1 MNIDQIRKAGDE
13 LHGRYSWN
21 FASFPRGT
29 RSPDELDELSDA
41 MSALISQA
49 SAAGADEL
57 VETFRERRKLYQ
69 SEKREVIAV
78 RDGHPHA
85 VAASFVFLDV
95 RARHHMYLRNFAGEE
110 RASRDVAALQE
121 AHEELGGI
129 HGELATLIGENAEQ
143 PFDSYIEEAERVLKL
158 FKEEIAA
165 IEQSRSDIDGEQAV
179 SGAARAANVLFARYR
194 QNFANMPRISRRPA
208 LLDRL
213 ISSLRA
219 VKAWMESIS
228 AEPAQ
233 KEMLAKNLTVVST
246 QLDTWLTERDAIR
259 QVRSEC
265 EFGQLIR
272 SFQVEFDDTV
282 SLYREEF
289 AGKDRVGRDLSL
301 LEAICARLD
310 EVERMCRRQLAT
322 RDIEELAILIQQARE
337 ARFRFCREYDAIRE
351 AKKNPRSLDDSL
363 N

>member
-1 MNIDQIRKAGDE
+1 MNIDQIQKAGDE

-21 FASFPRGT
+21 FANFPRGT
-29 RSPDELDELSDA
+29 RSPDELDELSSA

-49 SAAGADEL
+49 SAAGADAL

-69 SEKREVIAV
+69 TEKREVIAV
-78 RDGHPHA
+78 REAHPHA
-85 VAASFVFLDV
+85 VASSFVFLDV

-110 RASRDVAALQE
+110 RASRDIAALKE
-121 AHEELGGI
+121 AHEELGAI
-129 HGELATLIGENAEQ
+129 HGELTTLIGEDSAQ
-143 PFDSYIEEAERVLKL
+143 PFDSYIEEAERVRKM
-158 FKEEIAA
+158 FQEEISA
-165 IEQSRSDIDGEQAV
+165 IEKSRTDSDAEQAV
-179 SGAARAANVLFARYR
+179 SAAARAANVLFARYR
-194 QNFANMPRISRRPA
+194 QNFANMPRISRRPS

-213 ISSLRA
+213 IASLRD
-219 VKAWMESIS
+219 VKSWMESIK

-233 KEMLAKNLTVVST
+233 QEMLAKNLTVVST

-259 QVRSEC
+259 QVRSDC

-272 SFQVEFDDTV
+272 AFQVEYDDAV

-289 AGKDRVGRDLSL
+289 AGKDRVGRDLAL
-301 LEAICARLD
+301 LESICSRLD

-337 ARFRFCREYDAIRE
+337 SRFRFCREFDAIRE
-351 AKKNPRSLDDSL
+351 AKKNPGSLDDSL